1 MRMKEGLRTILAF
14 LAGAIAFL
22 ALFLLAKWHILV
34 SAVIALLLY
43 GAVFLLTKP
52 TRRIG
57 STKVDSL
64 KGGPEL
70 LQIMSDAHED
80 MQAIYRAS
88 QQVGDAA
95 IKEKALKLHELGNR
109 ILAYLGQNPQK
120 ISSARRFFSFY
131 LDTGANI
138 LTKYMNLMASNPDS
152 ERVQRL
158 TPETGRA
165 LDILHKAFMEQFNKL
180 VQNEVMDVEADIA
193 LLEKTLQMEGGL

>member
-1 MRMKEGLRTILAF
+1 MKEGFRTVLAF
-14 LAGAIAFL
+14 IAGALAFYL
-22 ALFLLAKWHILV
+22 LFFRAHWHILV
-34 SAVIALLLY
+34 SGAIALLLY

-57 STKVDSL
+57 SVKVDSL

-80 MQAIYRAS
+80 MQSIYRAS
-88 QQVGDAA
+88 QQVKDSA

-109 ILAYLGQNPQK
+109 ILTYLGQNPKK

-158 TPETGRA
+158 TPETDRA

-180 VQNEVMDVEADIA
+180 VQNEVMDVEADID